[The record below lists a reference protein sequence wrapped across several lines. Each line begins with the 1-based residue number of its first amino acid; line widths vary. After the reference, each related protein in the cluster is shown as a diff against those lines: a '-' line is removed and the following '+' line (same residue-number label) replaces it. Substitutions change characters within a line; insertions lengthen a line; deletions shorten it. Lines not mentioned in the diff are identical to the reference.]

1 MQFWRNR
8 PLMITIIVV
17 IILLVVMIIT
27 AGENNMSGTESFVG
41 SVFSPVQRALYSA
54 TEAIGDFFERMFAGS
69 DLQTE
74 NLELKAR
81 VAELEGQLADFNEIK
96 AENERLSAL
105 LNFNTGTQELQHVTA
120 RVIGSN
126 APGHWFNIFIIDA
139 GLAQGIKV
147 NMPVVNGDGLV
158 GRVVDVGAGWA
169 RVMSII
175 DTSSGVSGIVERTR
189 DYGILSGL
197 AGSGDEDEQLEM
209 GNLPLDADLMPGDK
223 VITSGLAGIF
233 PKGIAIGEVTEVRPS
248 RDGMRNQA
256 VVTPMVDFAHLEE
269 VMIITTELV
278 DIEEALQ

>member
-17 IILLVVMIIT
+17 IILLVVLIVT

-54 TEAIGDFFERMFAGS
+54 TDAIGDFFERMFAGS

-74 NLELKAR
+74 NLELRAR
-81 VAELEGQLADFNEIK
+81 VAELEGQLADYNEIK
-96 AENERLSAL
+96 AENDRLSAL
-105 LNFNTGTQELQHVTA
+105 LNFDSTSLGLESVTA
-120 RVIGSN
+120 RVIGR

-139 GLAQGIKV
+139 GLAQGIQV

-158 GRVVDVGAGWA
+158 GRVVDVGAGFS
-169 RVMSII
+169 RVMAII
-175 DTSSGVSGIVERTR
+175 DSSSGVDGIVERTR
-189 DYGILSGL
+189 DYGILTGL
-197 AGSGDEDEQLEM
+197 AGSGDEEAQLEM
-209 GNLPLDADLMPGDK
+209 GNLPLDADLMPGDT

-248 RDGMRNQA
+248 KDGMRNQA
-256 VVTPMVDFAHLEE
+256 VVTPWVDFGHLEE
-269 VMIITTELV
+269 VRIITTKLI
-278 DIEEALQ
+278 DIEEALE

>member
-17 IILLVVMIIT
+17 IILLVVLIVT

-54 TEAIGDFFERMFAGS
+54 TDAIGDFFERMFAGS

-81 VAELEGQLADFNEIK
+81 VAELEGQLADYNEIK
-96 AENERLSAL
+96 AENDRLSAL
-105 LNFNTGTQELQHVTA
+105 LNFDSTALGLESVTA
-120 RVIGSN
+120 RVIGK

-147 NMPVVNGDGLV
+147 NMPVINGDGLV
-158 GRVVDVGAGWA
+158 GRVVDVGAGFS
-169 RVMSII
+169 RVMAII
-175 DTSSGVSGIVERTR
+175 DSSSGVDGIVERTR
-189 DYGILSGL
+189 DYGILTGL
-197 AGSGDEDEQLEM
+197 AGSGDEEAQLEM
-209 GNLPLDADLMPGDK
+209 GNLPLDADLMPGDT

-248 RDGMRNQA
+248 KDGMRNQA
-256 VVTPMVDFAHLEE
+256 VVTPWVDFGHLEE
-269 VMIITTELV
+269 VRIITSKLI
-278 DIEEALQ
+278 DIEEALE

>member
-17 IILLVVMIIT
+17 IILLVVLVVT

-41 SVFSPVQRALYSA
+41 SIFTPVQRGLYSA
-54 TEAIGDFFERMFAGS
+54 TEAIGNFFDRMFAGS

-81 VAELEGQLADFNEIK
+81 VAELEGQLADYNAIK
-96 AENERLSAL
+96 AENDRLSAL
-105 LNFNTGTQELQHVTA
+105 LNFDTSKQDLEFVTA
-120 RVIGSN
+120 RVIGK
-126 APGHWFNIFIIDA
+126 APGHWFNIFIIDV
-139 GLAQGIKV
+139 GLSQGIKV
-147 NMPVVNGDGLV
+147 DMPVVNGDGLV
-158 GRVVDVGAGWA
+158 GRVVDVGAGFS
-169 RVMSII
+169 RVLAII
-175 DTSSGVSGIVERTR
+175 DSSSGVSGIVERTR
-189 DYGILSGL
+189 DIGILSGT
-197 AGSGDEDEQLEM
+197 AGSGDESSELTM

-248 RDGMRNQA
+248 TDGMRNQA
-256 VVTPMVDFAHLEE
+256 VVTPLADFEHLEE
-269 VMIITTELV
+269 VMIITTKPV

>member
-17 IILLVVMIIT
+17 IILLVVLVVT

-41 SVFSPVQRALYSA
+41 SIFTPVQRGLYSA
-54 TEAIGDFFERMFAGS
+54 TEAIGNFFDRMFAGS

-81 VAELEGQLADFNEIK
+81 VAELEGQLADYNAIK
-96 AENERLSAL
+96 AENDRLSTL
-105 LNFNTGTQELQHVTA
+105 LNFDASKQGLEFVTA
-120 RVIGSN
+120 RVIGK
-126 APGHWFNIFIIDA
+126 APGHWFNIFIIDV
-139 GLAQGIKV
+139 GLSQGIRV
-147 NMPVVNGDGLV
+147 DMPVVNGDGLV
-158 GRVVDVGAGWA
+158 GRVVDVGAGFS
-169 RVMSII
+169 RVLAII
-175 DTSSGVSGIVERTR
+175 DSSSGVSGIVERTR
-189 DYGILSGL
+189 DIGVLSGT
-197 AGSGDEDEQLEM
+197 AGSGDESSELTM

-248 RDGMRNQA
+248 TDGMRNQA
-256 VVTPMVDFAHLEE
+256 VVTPLADFEHLEE
-269 VMIITTELV
+269 VMIITTKPV